1 MENNNPVARNFIG
14 IDVSKDTLEVAYPKT
29 TKGFTTVTVAN
40 APLSIWKLLK
50 TFDQATDQ
58 IILEATGTYSL
69 LLCHLL
75 SKAGIRFS
83 LLNPRQSTGYARMQG
98 KTVKTDKADAILLA
112 QLGQQM
118 QPSVT
123 VLKDASWYQLQ
134 AQRAYLRQLKKQRIM
149 LLNLKS
155 SFLPSPYPNQTVN
168 SSLQTHLDFI
178 EAQIKE
184 IEHSQTPQSEDYQQL
199 FEQITSISGIGEVTA
214 HEIIAATN
222 GFEDFDNPKAFAKFI
237 GICPTY
243 RQSGTSVKSF
253 GRINRS
259 GNPHLRSVLFMAAS
273 VAKRWNK
280 DCKAT
285 YQRLRAKGKTYKQAI
300 VAVMNQLIR
309 QVFAIV
315 KANTS
320 FENGYNLAKMVQAK
334 NE

>member
-1 MENNNPVARNFIG
+1 M
-14 IDVSKDTLEVAYPKT
+14 
-29 TKGFTTVTVAN
+29 
-40 APLSIWKLLK
+40 K
-50 TFDQATDQ
+50 TFDKATHQ

-75 SKAGIRFS
+75 SKAGIAFS
-83 LLNPRQSTGYARMQG
+83 LLNPRQSTNYARMQG
-98 KTVKTDKADAILLA
+98 KTVKTDKVDAILLS
-112 QLGQQM
+112 QLGTQM
-118 QPSVT
+118 QPPVT
-123 VLKDASWYQLQ
+123 VLKGAAWYELQ
-134 AQRAYLRQLKKQRIM
+134 AQRAYLRQLKKQRTM
-149 LLNLKS
+149 LLNLQESMK
-155 SFLPSPYPNQTVN
+155 PSPYPNKTVLKN
-168 SSLQTHLDFI
+168 LQTHLDFI
-178 EAQIKE
+178 ETQIKE
-184 IEHSQTPQSEDYQQL
+184 IEKDQVPPSEDYQQL
-199 FEQITSISGIGEVTA
+199 FEKITSISGIGEVTA

-222 GFEDFDNPKAFAKFI
+222 GFEDFDNAKAFAKFI

-243 RQSGTSVKSF
+243 RQSGTSVKNF

-259 GNPHLRSVLFMAAS
+259 GNPHLRSVLFMAAK

-285 YQRLRAKGKTYKQAI
+285 YERLRARGKTYKQAI

-315 KANTS
+315 KGNTK

>member
-1 MENNNPVARNFIG
+1 MENNSPVPRNFIG

-29 TKGFTTVTVAN
+29 TKGFTTITVAN
-40 APLSIWKLLK
+40 SPFSVWKLLK
-50 TFDQATDQ
+50 TFDKDTDQ

-75 SKAGIRFS
+75 SKSGIPFS
-83 LLNPRQSTGYARMQG
+83 MLNPRESTGYAKMQG
-98 KTVKTDKADAILLA
+98 KTVKTDKVDAILLA
-112 QLGQQM
+112 QLGKQM
-118 QPSVT
+118 QPPVT
-123 VLKDASWYQLQ
+123 VLKDASWYELQ
-134 AQRAYLRQLKKQRIM
+134 AQRAYLRQLKKQRTM
-149 LLNLKS
+149 LLNLQESMK
-155 SFLPSPYPNQTVN
+155 PSPYPNKSVGK
-168 SSLQTHLDFI
+168 SLATHLHFI
-178 EAQIKE
+178 ESQIKE
-184 IEHSQTPQSEDYQQL
+184 LEKDQVPQSEDYQQL
-199 FEQITSISGIGEVTA
+199 FEKITSIAGIGKVTA

-259 GNPHLRSVLFMAAS
+259 GSPHLRSVLFMAAR

-280 DCKAT
+280 DCQAS
-285 YQRLRAKGKTYKQAI
+285 YARLRAKGKTYKQAI

-315 KANTS
+315 KTNTK

>member
-1 MENNNPVARNFIG
+1 MENNGQFSRIFIG
-14 IDVSKDTLEVAYPKT
+14 IDVSKSTLEVAYPKT
-29 TKGFTTVTVAN
+29 LKGYQTITVGNSPFV
-40 APLSIWKLLK
+40 IWKLLK
-50 TFDQATDQ
+50 TFDKALHH

-75 SKAGIRFS
+75 SKAGIPFS
-83 LLNPRQSTGYARMQG
+83 LLNPRQSAGYARMQG
-98 KTVKTDKADAILLA
+98 KTVKTDQVDAILLA
-112 QLGQQM
+112 DLGKQF
-118 QPSVT
+118 QPPIT
-123 VLKDASWYQLQ
+123 VLKDAAWYELQ
-134 AQRAYLRQLKKQRIM
+134 AQRAYLRQLKKQRTM
-149 LLNLKS
+149 LLNLQA
-155 SFLPSPYPNQTVN
+155 SFVPSPYPNQVVV
-168 SSLQTHLDFI
+168 SSLKEHLSFLDT
-178 EAQIKE
+178 QIK
-184 IEHSQTPQSEDYQQL
+184 HLTQNQMPQSENYQQL
-199 FEQITSISGIGEVTA
+199 FEKITSISGIGEVTA

-259 GNPHLRSVLFMAAS
+259 GNPHLRAVLFMAAS

-280 DCKAT
+280 DCKAH
-285 YQRLRAKGKTYKQAI
+285 YEKLRAKGKSYKQAI

-315 KANTS
+315 KANTK

>member
-1 MENNNPVARNFIG
+1 METKHPVIRTFIG
-14 IDVSKDTLEVAYPKT
+14 IDVSKETLEVAYPKT
-29 TKGFTTVTVAN
+29 TKGFTTITVAN
-40 APLSIWKLLK
+40 SAFSVWKLLK
-50 TFDQATDQ
+50 TFDKASNQ
-58 IILEATGTYSL
+58 IILEATGSYSL

-75 SKAGIRFS
+75 SKAGIPFS
-83 LLNPRQSTGYARMQG
+83 MLNPRQSTGYAKMQG
-98 KTVKTDKADAILLA
+98 KTVKTDKVDAILLS
-112 QLGQQM
+112 QLGKQM
-118 QPSVT
+118 QPAVT
-123 VLKDASWYQLQ
+123 VLKEPAWYELQ
-134 AQRAYLRQLKKQRIM
+134 AHRAYLRQLKKQKTM
-149 LLNLKS
+149 LLNLQAS
-155 SFLPSPYPNQTVN
+155 LQPSPYPNKAVGK
-168 SSLQTHLDFI
+168 SLATHLHFI
-178 EAQIKE
+178 DTQIKALE
-184 IEHSQTPQSEDYQQL
+184 KDQLPQSEDYQQL
-199 FEQITSISGIGEVTA
+199 FEKITSISGIGEVTA

-259 GNPHLRSVLFMAAS
+259 GNPHLRSVLFMAAR

-280 DCKAT
+280 DCQTT
-285 YQRLRAKGKTYKQAI
+285 YKRLRAKGKTYKQAM

-315 KANTS
+315 KANTK